1 MNVSMYVYLNR
12 KWNNMENPQNNN
24 GCKYQ
29 QTYNT
34 HSYKNAKI
42 SVNML
47 LAVDSATRFR
57 FIIIRNIFLKLQ
69 WILKIF
75 KARKCL

>member
-24 GCKYQ
+24 DCKYQ

-42 SVNML
+42 SVNMYVAGSWFCNQIPL
-47 LAVDSATRFR
+47 HNNKKYF
-57 FIIIRNIFLKLQ
+57 F
-69 WILKIF
+69 
-75 KARKCL
+75 